1 MGGND
6 DAFAF
11 ALEAAAGP
19 DLTAVGAIG
28 ASAARVFLY
37 KAAQAA
43 GTKFATSVMS

>member
-19 DLTAVGAIG
+19 DLTAVGA
-28 ASAARVFLY
+28 ARVFLY